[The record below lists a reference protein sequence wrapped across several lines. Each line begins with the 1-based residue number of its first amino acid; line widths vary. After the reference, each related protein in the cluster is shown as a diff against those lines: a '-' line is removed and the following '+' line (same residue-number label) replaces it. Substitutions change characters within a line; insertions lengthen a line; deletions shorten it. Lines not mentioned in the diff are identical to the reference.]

1 MPILRL
7 WQITII
13 IIGRRIERSF
23 RLFSSLFQAE
33 KDSFHLTER
42 ESEGERYIHR
52 NAWRIIEN
60 VSLAATTHHVDTVD
74 QEH

>member
-23 RLFSSLFQAE
+23 RLFSSLFPSRE
-33 KDSFHLTER
+33 RFFSSHR